1 MTRATVHFDGASSG
15 NPGKAGAGA
24 IVEIGGRE
32 ERLSK
37 SLGRATN
44 NEAEYEALILGLRF
58 AKAQGACEVVVR
70 GDSQLV
76 IRQLKG
82 RYKVRAENLQPLYQ
96 QARKLLDGFDE
107 VDLAWLAREGNEAA
121 DDAARAAIP

>member
-24 IVEIGGRE
+24 IVEIGGRQ

-58 AKAQGACEVVVR
+58 AKAQGALEVAVR

-76 IRQLKG
+76 IRQLEG
-82 RYKVRAENLQPLYQ
+82 RYKVRAENLRPLYQ
-96 QARKLLDGFDE
+96 QARALLDGFDE

>member
-24 IVEIGGRE
+24 IVRIGGRE

-58 AKAQGACEVVVR
+58 AKAQGASEVAVR
-70 GDSQLV
+70 GDAQLV

-96 QARKLLDGFDE
+96 QARELLDGFDE

>member
-1 MTRATVHFDGASSG
+1 MSHATVHFDGASSG

-24 IVEIGGRE
+24 IVEIDGRE

-58 AKAQGACEVVVR
+58 AKAQGAREVTVR

-76 IRQLKG
+76 IRQLQG
-82 RYKVRAENLQPLYQ
+82 RYRVNAENLAPLYD
-96 QARKLLDGFDE
+96 QAKELLDGFE
-107 VDLAWLAREGNEAA
+107 AIDLAWLARDGNEAA

>member
-24 IVEIGGRE
+24 IVRIDGRE

-58 AKAQGACEVVVR
+58 AQAQGASTVAVR

-82 RYKVRAENLQPLYQ
+82 RYKVRAENLQPLYE
-96 QARKLLDGFDE
+96 QARELLDGFDE

-121 DDAARAAIP
+121 DDAARTAIP

>member
-24 IVEIGGRE
+24 IVEIGGRQ

-58 AKAQGACEVVVR
+58 AQAQGASEVAVR

-96 QARKLLDGFDE
+96 QARELLDGFDE